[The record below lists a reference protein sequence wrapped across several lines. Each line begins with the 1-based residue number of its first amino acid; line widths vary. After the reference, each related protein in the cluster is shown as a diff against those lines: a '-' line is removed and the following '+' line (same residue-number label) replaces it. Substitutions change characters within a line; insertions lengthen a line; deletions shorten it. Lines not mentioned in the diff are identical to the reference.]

1 MDAAKGCL
9 PQALS
14 LAHRVPGPSL
24 ASRRAGRR
32 LDRDEARDLLS
43 WLLLAV
49 NGVAVRRRADG
60 PRLGCGDRNL
70 GAAGKDDP
78 MGRTVKPADGC
89 TVHRM
94 GFCQLNQSG
103 LRCITADAG
112 KGDPSRQGPNDR
124 GGRRRTP
131 LSVADVAGDYRPP
144 VRADLDRSARLAGTL
159 GVRAGSET

>member
-32 LDRDEARDLLS
+32 LDRDEARYFLS

-49 NGVAVRRRADG
+49 NGVAVRRRADE

-78 MGRTVKPADGC
+78 MGRTDKSADGGA
-89 TVHRM
+89 VHRM
-94 GFCQLNQSG
+94 GPYQLIQSG
-103 LRCITADAG
+103 ISCMTCPLWKIPPTSGRLG
-112 KGDPSRQGPNDR
+112 SRPCEKTGIQ
-124 GGRRRTP
+124 
-131 LSVADVAGDYRPP
+131 
-144 VRADLDRSARLAGTL
+144 SARRKCFSISS
-159 GVRAGSET
+159 V

>member
-32 LDRDEARDLLS
+32 LDRDEARYFLS

-49 NGVAVRRRADG
+49 NGVAVRRRADE

-78 MGRTVKPADGC
+78 MGRTDKSAAGA
-89 TVHRM
+89 
-94 GFCQLNQSG
+94 LSIEWG
-103 LRCITADAG
+103 LI
-112 KGDPSRQGPNDR
+112 S
-124 GGRRRTP
+124 
-131 LSVADVAGDYRPP
+131 LF
-144 VRADLDRSARLAGTL
+144 
-159 GVRAGSET
+159 RAG